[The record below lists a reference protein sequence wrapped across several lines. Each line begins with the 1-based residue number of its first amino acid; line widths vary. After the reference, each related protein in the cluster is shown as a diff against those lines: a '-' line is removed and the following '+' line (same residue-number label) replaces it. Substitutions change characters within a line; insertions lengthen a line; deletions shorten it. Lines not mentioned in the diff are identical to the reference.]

1 MESYS
6 PIGHIEH
13 TPSAM
18 NELNQPEDLH
28 LSHVEIKE
36 SEFVS
41 YMDKYSSR
49 LDEKQRKSF
58 ADSRDTL
65 KNMKRGYEQHVM
77 KFSKRE
83 G

>member
-1 MESYS
+1 
-6 PIGHIEH
+6 
-13 TPSAM
+13 M

-41 YMDKYSSR
+41 YMDKYSAR

-65 KNMKRGYEQHVM
+65 KNMKRGYE
-77 KFSKRE
+77 
-83 G
+83 